1 MDNFAKKVYQNLRHS
16 AEALK
21 PKKQEL
27 QEIFDKIDSGYYSQ
41 EAITKDLR
49 PRANAMRVELDKAGY
64 AAILRAKALVDQHR
78 ADVEASESL
87 DPAEI
92 NDGDMKLLNT
102 GLLRANDI
110 EAILSRNSGNHT
122 MSVLVQRY
130 AQDHGIEISQ
140 ETRARLGLEHNAAFE
155 EIAAAEV
162 AVDSFERWIT
172 EKDAIRVLNGFF
184 GLTDAQAAEWDE
196 DAEAD

>member
-1 MDNFAKKVYQNLRHS
+1 MENFKMTIYKSLREG
-16 AEALK
+16 AEALR
-21 PKKQEL
+21 PKTAQLKRIQE
-27 QEIFDKIDSGYYSQ
+27 EIDSGRFTR
-41 EAITKDLR
+41 ETIEKELR
-49 PRANAMRVELDKAGY
+49 PAADELKRDIDKAGH
-64 AAILRAKALVDQHR
+64 AAILATMALVNQRR
-78 ADVEASESL
+78 ASLEASERL

-140 ETRARLGLEHNAAFE
+140 ESRARLGMEHNSAVE
-155 EIAAAEV
+155 EIETAATATSCFEKWIGDRDSIRILNSFFGMTEQQATAAE
-162 AVDSFERWIT
+162 
-172 EKDAIRVLNGFF
+172 
-184 GLTDAQAAEWDE
+184 DE
-196 DAEAD
+196 E